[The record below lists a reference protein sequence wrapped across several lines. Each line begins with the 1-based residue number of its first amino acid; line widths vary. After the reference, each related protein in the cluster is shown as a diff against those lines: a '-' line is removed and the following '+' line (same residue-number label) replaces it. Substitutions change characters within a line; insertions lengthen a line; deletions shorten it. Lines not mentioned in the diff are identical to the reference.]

1 MLSTFIQIDKAR
13 DNDYRISEAEM
24 IGLKMDALDL
34 DEALKIMDDYVSQVD
49 RVQKMFTEDV
59 NTYKSET
66 LRLAYVGM
74 ELLMDDG
81 K

>member
-13 DNDYRISEAEM
+13 DNDYKISEAEM

-66 LRLAYVGM
+66 LRLAYAGM
-74 ELLMDDG
+74 ELFMDDG

>member
-13 DNDYRISEAEM
+13 DNDYKISEAEM
-24 IGLKMDALDL
+24 IGFKMDALDL
-34 DEALKIMDDYVSQVD
+34 DEALKIIDDYVNQVD

-59 NTYKSET
+59 KTYLIET
-66 LRLAYVGM
+66 FGFVVVGGVLSM
-74 ELLMDDG
+74 GSG